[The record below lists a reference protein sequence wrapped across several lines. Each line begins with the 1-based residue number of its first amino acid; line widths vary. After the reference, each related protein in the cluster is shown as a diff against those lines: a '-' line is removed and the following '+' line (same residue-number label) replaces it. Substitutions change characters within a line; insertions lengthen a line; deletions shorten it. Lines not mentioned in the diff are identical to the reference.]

1 MNTGNFLE
9 RIYRLMNLNQAAQKR
24 PRQYGSNVTL
34 YAAEVHMLEII
45 GDRPGIMS
53 TELAARLAI
62 SKGAVSQTL
71 KKLAEKGLVR
81 KSAATDG
88 RAAALFLTEDGE
100 KVWKA
105 HQALH
110 EPMLR
115 ELQQL
120 TEQLTPEAAQALE
133 RLGEVLEAHLTQIT
147 QED

>member
-9 RIYRLMNLNQAAQKR
+9 RIYRLMNLNQAAQKQ

-45 GDRPGIMS
+45 GDRPGLMS

-71 KKLAEKGLVR
+71 KKLAEKSLVR
-81 KSAATDG
+81 KSSAADG
-88 RAAALFLTEDGE
+88 RAAALFLSEEGE
-100 KVWKA
+100 KVWQA

-110 EPMLR
+110 EPMLQ

-120 TEQLTPEAAQALE
+120 AEQLTPEAAQALE

>member
-9 RIYRLMNLNQAAQKR
+9 RIYRLMNLNQAAQKQ
-24 PRQYGSNVTL
+24 PRQYGNNVTL
-34 YAAEVHMLEII
+34 YAAEVHMLETI

>member
-1 MNTGNFLE
+1 M
-9 RIYRLMNLNQAAQKR
+9 
-24 PRQYGSNVTL
+24 
-34 YAAEVHMLEII
+34 
-45 GDRPGIMS
+45 
-53 TELAARLAI
+53 AARLAI

-81 KSAATDG
+81 KFAAADR
-88 RAAALFLTEDGE
+88 RAAALFLTEEGE
-100 KVWKA
+100 KVWQA

>member
-9 RIYRLMNLNQAAQKR
+9 RIYRLMNLNQAAQKQ

-53 TELAARLAI
+53 TELATRLAI

-71 KKLAEKGLVR
+71 KKLAEKSLVR
-81 KSAATDG
+81 KSAAADG
-88 RAAALFLTEDGE
+88 RAAALFLTEEGE
-100 KVWKA
+100 KVWQA

-110 EPMLR
+110 EPMLQ

-120 TEQLTPEAAQALE
+120 AEQLTPEAAQALE
-133 RLGEVLEAHLTQIT
+133 RLGEVLVAHLTQIT